1 MESMGISDV
10 AVELFLNNWGTLL
23 TTLLVAYAVARLL
36 VLSARYF
43 PILCG
48 QTANV
53 SAVQSAHS
61 KPTPRVGGV
70 AIFTALVLTVFY
82 VPETIAVSYPSFLAA
97 AGLLFLVGLAED
109 LGFGIS
115 PRWRLLA
122 AVGASLAAVVMLGIW
137 LPRLNIP
144 YVDVAMGYWIVG
156 VPVTLFIT
164 AGVANGFNLIDG
176 VNGLSGY
183 TGIVAALALAAIS
196 VQAGNDVMALV
207 SLFLACAV
215 AGFFLVNYPR
225 GTIFLGD
232 AGAYTLGFVLA
243 WFGIALLNAAPSVS
257 AWSILLT
264 VYWPLCD
271 TLLAMYRRSRS
282 KRDAMAPDRLHAHQ
296 LVMRSLEILV
306 LGRGRRNLANPLTTL
321 VLAPFVA
328 APPLAGVL
336 LWNNPLLAF
345 GFAVVFLGLFWG
357 TYFFAADMAR
367 VYRRRSDPRV
377 SVVREGPTFAG
388 PTKPVAVFK
397 VAPEQSM
404 VAPHRIA
411 EEKLT
416 TVARRHR

>member
-1 MESMGISDV
+1 MTDMGIREM
-10 AVELFLNNWGTLL
+10 AVELLVNNWLSLL
-23 TTLLVAYAVARLL
+23 TTLLVAFAVARLL
-36 VLSARYF
+36 VLSARSF
-43 PILCG
+43 SILCG
-48 QTANV
+48 QSANV

-70 AIFTALVLTVFY
+70 AIFAALVLTVFY

-97 AGLLFLVGLAED
+97 AGLLFFVGLAED

-156 VPVTLFIT
+156 VPVTLLIT

-196 VQAGNDVMALV
+196 VQAGNEALALV
-207 SLFLACAV
+207 LLFLACAV

-388 PTKPVAVFK
+388 PAKPVAVFK

-404 VAPHRIA
+404 VAPRRVSR
-411 EEKLT
+411 EELT
-416 TVARRHR
+416 SGSRL

>member
-1 MESMGISDV
+1 MTDMGIREM
-10 AVELFLNNWGTLL
+10 AVELLVNNWVSLFVTFS
-23 TTLLVAYAVARLL
+23 VAFAVARLL
-36 VLSARYF
+36 VLFARHF

-48 QTANV
+48 QSANV

-70 AIFTALVLTVFY
+70 AIFAALVLTVFY
-82 VPETIAVSYPSFLAA
+82 VPETISLNYPYFLVA
-97 AGLLFLVGLAED
+97 AGLLFFVGLAED

-144 YVDVAMGYWIVG
+144 YVDLAMGYWIVG

-183 TGIVAALALAAIS
+183 TGIIAALALAAIS

-215 AGFFLVNYPR
+215 AGFFIVNYPR

-282 KRDAMAPDRLHAHQ
+282 KRDAMASDRLHAHQ

-357 TYFFAADMAR
+357 TYFFAADMVR

-377 SVVREGPTFAG
+377 SVEREGPTFAG
-388 PTKPVAVFK
+388 PAKPVAVFK
-397 VAPEQSM
+397 VVPEQSI
-404 VAPHRIA
+404 VAPRRVPR
-411 EEKLT
+411 EELT
-416 TVARRHR
+416 SGSRL

>member
-1 MESMGISDV
+1 MGIREM
-10 AVELFLNNWGTLL
+10 AVELLVNNWVSLFVTFS
-23 TTLLVAYAVARLL
+23 VAFAVARLL
-36 VLSARYF
+36 VLFARHF

-48 QTANV
+48 QSANV

-82 VPETIAVSYPSFLAA
+82 VPETIAVSYPSFLVA
-97 AGLLFLVGLAED
+97 AGLLFFVGLAED

-144 YVDVAMGYWIVG
+144 YVDVAMGYWIIG

-215 AGFFLVNYPR
+215 AGFVLVNYPR
-225 GTIFLGD
+225 GMIFLGD

-243 WFGIALLNAAPSVS
+243 WFGIALLNAALSVS

-367 VYRRRSDPRV
+367 VYRRRSDPRI

-388 PTKPVAVFK
+388 PAKPVAVFK

-404 VAPHRIA
+404 AAPRRVPR
-411 EEKLT
+411 EELT
-416 TVARRHR
+416 SGSQL

>member
-1 MESMGISDV
+1 MESMGIREM
-10 AVELFLNNWGTLL
+10 AAELLVNNWGSLL
-23 TTLLVAYAVARLL
+23 TTLLVAFAVARLL
-36 VLSARYF
+36 VLSARSF

-48 QTANV
+48 QSANV

-70 AIFTALVLTVFY
+70 AIFAALVLTVFY
-82 VPETIAVSYPSFLAA
+82 VPETIAVSYASFLAA
-97 AGLLFLVGLAED
+97 AGLLFFVGLAED

-367 VYRRRSDPRV
+367 VYRRRSDPRI
-377 SVVREGPTFAG
+377 SAELEGPTFAG
-388 PTKPVAVFK
+388 PAKPVAVFK

-404 VAPHRIA
+404 VAPRRVSG
-411 EEKLT
+411 EELT
-416 TVARRHR
+416 SGSRL